1 MDPLTP
7 VAALIAATR
16 TVPTAVDAEA
26 VRLWND
32 MAQHRVAARAAG
44 EDAARRDGDAVGARQ
59 AHPGVAYDARVA
71 GLDAARKA
79 NVDAALVGFAAAYEE
94 KVREDVSHVSL
105 FNAAS
110 VVELPRLAL
119 GETQILCRGAEP
131 PDMELGEDEVRA
143 AEEFAAFAADDD
155 DDASSAAMSGGW
167 LSRRSPVPG
176 RVVAPALELP
186 VATAPVDGEEAA
198 KLLQLVE
205 AGATSTSTMEPPR
218 YSAQLLSKDAF
229 SMHGAIADTE
239 MATPEHSD
247 SEAESTVPGFP
258 VTAAAKRAAQS
269 SGKKGD
275 DKTRART
282 DDGAHVSSRGDE
294 ELG

>member
-16 TVPTAVDAEA
+16 TAPTAVDAEA
-26 VRLWND
+26 VRLWTD
-32 MAQHRVAARAAG
+32 MAQRRVAARAAG

-94 KVREDVSHVSL
+94 KVREGVSHVSL

-131 PDMELGEDEVRA
+131 PDMELGEDEVGA

-155 DDASSAAMSGGW
+155 VDASGAAMSGGW
-167 LSRRSPVPG
+167 LSPRSPVPG

-186 VATAPVDGEEAA
+186 VATTPVDGEEAA

-205 AGATSTSTMEPPR
+205 AGATSTSTTESLPPP
-218 YSAQLLSKDAF
+218 SAPLDVS
-229 SMHGAIADTE
+229 SMHGAIADMET
-239 MATPEHSD
+239 ATPEHSD
-247 SEAESTVPGFP
+247 CESTGGPGFR
-258 VTAAAKRAAQS
+258 VTSAAKRAAQS